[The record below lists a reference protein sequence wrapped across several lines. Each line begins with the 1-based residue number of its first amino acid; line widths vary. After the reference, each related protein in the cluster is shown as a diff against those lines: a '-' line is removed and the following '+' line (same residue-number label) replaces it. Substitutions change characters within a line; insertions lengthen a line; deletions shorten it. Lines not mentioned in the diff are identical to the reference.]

1 MRSLHDSPPRLAGP
15 YLLFGEIA
23 AGELGTVHLGR
34 LNANAGAHTVA
45 IKRLHP
51 HLARDAELVAMFL
64 HEIRIAARIR
74 HPNVVATLEPVNVD
88 REIFVA
94 MEYVHGESLGKLFR
108 ASVSKRTPL
117 DPRIITSV
125 MSGVLH
131 GLHAAHEARDE
142 RGQPLDVVH
151 RDVSPHNIL
160 VGVDGR
166 SRVLDFGLAQ
176 AIRRLH
182 STGSSTVTNKLPYT
196 APEQLSGGTV
206 TRQADVYAASVVI
219 WEALTGY
226 RLFRGEHHAAIIAA
240 VLQQPVSPPSRLAPD
255 VPPELDRIV
264 MRGLQR
270 SPALRYGTALEM
282 ARELEQYTLSAPN
295 TEVGA
300 WVQLLASEELA
311 RRAALITEIE
321 SASQT
326 VPQRV
331 PLTSPTDRTGDA
343 KGGGSS
349 PPLALHSEL
358 RPRLAS
364 PSLRRTLIGLAG
376 AVFTALVFAIV
387 LLLVQSGR
395 ASNSTP
401 ALHKAFHA
409 PAVEVTAPSSE
420 VTTPSGQDDTAA
432 EEPAPALGIDE
443 HATEELPTPEP
454 ETPTP
459 AAQEGVARE
468 LGTTNASRPAR
479 ARTTVG
485 RKPKADDCR
494 IPYRIDEKGHKR
506 YKPACL

>member
-1 MRSLHDSPPRLAGP
+1 LVGP

-34 LNANAGAHTVA
+34 LNADAGAHTVA

-64 HEIRIAARIR
+64 HEIRSAARIR

-94 MEYVHGESLGKLFR
+94 TEYVHGESLSKLFR
-108 ASVSKRTPL
+108 ASVRKRTPL

-125 MSGVLH
+125 MIGVLN

-142 RGQPLDVVH
+142 RGQPLDLVH

-166 SRVLDFGLAQ
+166 SRVLDLGVAQ

-182 STGSSTVTNKLPYT
+182 STGSSTITNKLPYT

-206 TRQADVYAASVVI
+206 TRQADVYAASVVL

-226 RLFRGEHHAAIIAA
+226 RLFRGEHHAAIITA

-255 VPPELDRIV
+255 VPPALDRIV
-264 MRGLQR
+264 MRGLER
-270 SPALRYGTALEM
+270 SPAQRYATALEM
-282 ARELEQYTLSAPN
+282 ARELEQCTFSAPS

-321 SASQT
+321 SASPT
-326 VPQRV
+326 APQRV
-331 PLTSPTDRTGDA
+331 PLISPTDRSADA
-343 KGGGSS
+343 KAGGSS
-349 PPLALHSEL
+349 PPLALQSEM

-364 PSLRRTLIGLAG
+364 RSIRRTVIGVAG
-376 AVFTALVFAIV
+376 AALAALACAIA
-387 LLLVQSGR
+387 LLVVQSGR
-395 ASNSTP
+395 ASRSTE
-401 ALHKAFHA
+401 ALLHKAFRA
-409 PAVEVTAPSSE
+409 PAVELAARSAE
-420 VTTPSGQDDTAA
+420 VTPPSEQDGTAA
-432 EEPAPALGIDE
+432 EESAPAAGIDE
-443 HATEELPTPEP
+443 HATEEPPTPEP
-454 ETPTP
+454 EAPTP
-459 AAQEGVARE
+459 AAQEGIARE
-468 LGTTNASRPAR
+468 PAATSASRPAR
-479 ARTTVG
+479 ARATVG
-485 RKPKADDCR
+485 RKSKPADCR